1 MCQDSADSAQ
11 NYKCDVQ
18 HGDIIITATD
28 GMFDNLF
35 QFEILKI
42 IKNFKEEQIDQVIST
57 SH

>member
-1 MCQDSADSAQ
+1 MKALKKIFKKIQNSIMCQDSADSAQ

-35 QFEILKI
+35 
-42 IKNFKEEQIDQVIST
+42 
-57 SH
+57 